1 MTVVIFQ
8 VSLLKENN
16 CMEEKVKSKIN
27 VSDYFVDGPSQKV
40 LRKLK
45 LGSGSDSSI
54 VKKIIFF
61 IIISW
66 LPLLILSLIESTAIN
81 PSIKISFLLDFV
93 IYIRVFAVIPLLF
106 AAERILR
113 LIIFKSLSH
122 FIESGIVAGNNIEEY
137 QVNLKYFGKHT
148 DSGIINFIIIVIA
161 YAIVIWGWSNIWKYY
176 DMTSSLTSWQFS
188 QNMKGQL
195 SLSGYWYAFITIPIY
210 LFFFSKLL
218 WKFLLWAIILFKI
231 SKMHLNLF
239 PTDPDRSGGLG
250 FIGHN
255 QVFFGIL
262 GFIQS
267 SIFSAEIANK
277 VLYSDMVIEDFKFI
291 ILGYVLL
298 FTFIL
303 IFPMFFFVRKLS
315 LTKLGGILDYG
326 VASHKYVS
334 GFHDKWV
341 NGNNPEGEK
350 LLGSADIQSLADLS
364 NSYGI
369 VKTMIPVPIDLRKV
383 ITLILI
389 ISVPFSPLILF
400 VIPFN
405 ELFKALA
412 NFVF

>member
-1 MTVVIFQ
+1 MQ
-8 VSLLKENN
+8 
-16 CMEEKVKSKIN
+16 EKVKSKIN
-27 VSDYFVDGPSQKV
+27 VSDYFVDGPSQKI

-45 LGSGSDSSI
+45 LEGEADPSI

-93 IYIRVFAVIPLLF
+93 LYIRVFVVIPLLF
-106 AAERILR
+106 IAERILR
-113 LIIFKSLSH
+113 SIIFKSLNH
-122 FIESGIVAGNNIEEY
+122 FTDSGIVADNNIEEY
-137 QVNLKYFGKHT
+137 KVTLKFFGKHK
-148 DSGIINFIIIVIA
+148 DSGLIDILIIVAA
-161 YAIVIWGWSNIWKYY
+161 YAIVIWGWINIWKYY

-188 QNMKGQL
+188 QNVQGQI
-195 SLSGYWYAFITIPIY
+195 SLSGYWYAFMTIPIY
-210 LFFFSKLL
+210 LFFFCKLL
-218 WKFLLWAIILFKI
+218 WKFLLWAVILFKI
-231 SKMHLNLF
+231 SKMNLNLF

-277 VLYSDMVIEDFKFI
+277 VLYSDMVIQDFKFI

-298 FTFIL
+298 ITFIL
-303 IFPMFFFVRKLS
+303 IFPMFFFVRKLT

-341 NGNNPEGEK
+341 NGNNPDGEK

-369 VKTMIPVPIDLRKV
+369 VKTMIPVPIDLRKIV
-383 ITLILI
+383 TLILI
-389 ISVPFSPLILF
+389 ILVPFSPLILF
-400 VIPFN
+400 VIPLN

>member
-1 MTVVIFQ
+1 
-8 VSLLKENN
+8 
-16 CMEEKVKSKIN
+16 
-27 VSDYFVDGPSQKV
+27 
-40 LRKLK
+40 
-45 LGSGSDSSI
+45 
-54 VKKIIFF
+54 
-61 IIISW
+61 
-66 LPLLILSLIESTAIN
+66 LILSLIESTAIN

-218 WKFLLWAIILFKI
+218 WKFLLWAIILFKL
-231 SKMHLNLF
+231 SRMKLNLF
-239 PTDPDRSGGLG
+239 PTHPDGSGGLG
-250 FIGHN
+250 FIGHH
-255 QVFFGIL
+255 QVYFGIL

-267 SIFSAEIANK
+267 AIFSSEIASK
-277 VLYSDMVIEDFKFI
+277 VLYTDAVIEDFKFI
-291 ILGYVLL
+291 ILGYAMLVTFVL
-298 FTFIL
+298 IS
-303 IFPMFFFVRKLS
+303 PMFFFVRKLT
-315 LTKLGGILDYG
+315 LTKLNGILDYG
-326 VASHKYVS
+326 VISHQYVS

-350 LLGSADIQSLADLS
+350 LLGNADIQSLTDMAS
-364 NSYGI
+364 GYEI
-369 VKTMIPVPIDLRKV
+369 IKTMLPLPVDIRKV
-383 ITLILI
+383 VSLILI
-389 ISVPFSPLILF
+389 ILVPFSPLILF
-400 VIPFN
+400 VIPLN
-405 ELFKALA
+405 ELLKALA